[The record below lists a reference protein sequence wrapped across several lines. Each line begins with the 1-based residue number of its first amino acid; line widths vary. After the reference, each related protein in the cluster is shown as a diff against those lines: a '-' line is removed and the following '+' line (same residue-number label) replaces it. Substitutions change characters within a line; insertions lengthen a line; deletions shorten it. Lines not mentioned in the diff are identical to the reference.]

1 MAKAKVQEK
10 QETATLFEAPR
21 LPPRL
26 PAVAG
31 NARRKAPD
39 IAPMPAKAPE
49 PAVPQSVAM
58 LRMIADLARDP
69 SIPVE
74 RMETIYRMQK
84 EIRADEARQ
93 AFTRAKIAMSE
104 HLPVI
109 DENGMLDVK
118 PKDNQKK
125 GYKRRHA
132 RMIDVNDAIK
142 PLLRKYGF
150 DLWFEPGVEA
160 DGKIAVVAHLDHE
173 EGFGVTGRV
182 PLTVDI
188 SGGKNAQQGV
198 GSSHSYGRRY
208 GTVMILNLDSRAP
221 QDADDDA
228 VASGKLKNEQDN
240 RDRTEEVTFLNE
252 KQTGELQAL
261 IKDAGIPEESFCTKY
276 EIDKID
282 RLPSN
287 LFAEAR
293 AAIVDFKRR
302 REGK

>member
-10 QETATLFEAPR
+10 QESATLFEAPR

-26 PAVAG
+26 PAIAG
-31 NARRKAPD
+31 NARRKAPE
-39 IAPMPAKAPE
+39 IAVPPIKAPE
-49 PAVPQSVAM
+49 PEVPQSVSM

-84 EIRADEARQ
+84 EIRAEEARR
-93 AFTRAKIAMSE
+93 AFTRAKIAMGE

-109 DENGMLDVK
+109 DENGTLDVK
-118 PKDNQKK
+118 PRDTQKR
-125 GYKRRHA
+125 GYKKRHA
-132 RMIDVNDAIK
+132 KMIDINEAIK

-150 DLWFEPGVEA
+150 DLWFEPGVEP
-160 DGKIAVVAHLDHE
+160 DGKIAVVAHLDHDD
-173 EGFGVTGRV
+173 GFGVTGRV
-182 PLTVDI
+182 PLTIDI

-240 RDRTEEVTFLNE
+240 RDRTEEVTFLND
-252 KQTGELQAL
+252 KQAEELKKM
-261 IKDAGIPEESFCTKY
+261 IDDAGIPVESFCHKY
-276 EIDKID
+276 EIEKID

-293 AAIVDFKRR
+293 AAVVDFKRR